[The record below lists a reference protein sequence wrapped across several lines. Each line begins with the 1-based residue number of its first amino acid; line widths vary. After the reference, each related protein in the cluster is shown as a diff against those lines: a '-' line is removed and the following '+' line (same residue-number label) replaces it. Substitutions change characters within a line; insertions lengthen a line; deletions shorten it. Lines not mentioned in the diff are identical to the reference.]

1 MSSTNTTTV
10 KKAVKRRT
18 RIQMQNETRIMNAA
32 LQIFSSYGFRGS
44 TVEQIAAAAGMSK
57 ANVLYYFRR
66 KTDIYLAVLEHTL
79 TAWLDPL
86 AELNPDGDPLA
97 EIWRYTQVKLALSRE
112 EPAASRLFANE
123 ILQGAPMI
131 GPFLQTELKSLV
143 DDKCAVIQTWIDD
156 GKLADIT
163 PLNLIFLIW
172 STTQHYADFA
182 PQIEALHDGDAD
194 ALYTDAEQT
203 LKVMVMR
210 GLRPASMPGSPST

>member
-1 MSSTNTTTV
+1 MSSTNTTIV

-18 RIQMQNETRIMNAA
+18 RIQVQNETRIMNAA

-79 TAWLDPL
+79 TVWLDPL
-86 AELNPDGDPLA
+86 AELDLDGDPLD
-97 EIWRYTQVKLALSRE
+97 ELWRYTQAKLALSRA

-131 GPFLQTELKSLV
+131 GPFLQSELKSLV

-156 GKLADIT
+156 GKLADIK

-172 STTQHYADFA
+172 SATQHYADFA

-194 ALYTDAEQT
+194 TLYTDAEQT

-210 GLRPASMPGSPST
+210 GLRPAGLPGSC